1 MINREE
7 NIEYS
12 WTTKSNHRAM
22 IIKDKQN
29 GEEFRRAYII
39 VEDPLD
45 PIFKLKNNL
54 QALEILTDKIG
65 TTFNPITSI
74 VFEEDSYRVGFA
86 TNYDYPEAI
95 LKDSKELEWVV
106 KECELI
112 SVNISYN
119 YNKHSIS
126 MPSVSFSAEKI
137 ILDASNAHARSAATI
152 RNKISFKFD
161 LTDSKKPYDIANE
174 ISRHL
179 IYFQSGTRE
188 ILNSTM
194 NHGFLNLTPSCM
206 EGNLKQKYKFV
217 IKVFLKDN
225 TLANLMV
232 SPFAI
237 DTPIVAKDSKKE
249 YIDLGSSMCN
259 TVVKDNE
266 SIELKIDSD
275 TITTPFNN
283 TTYRTNMKEKEVL
296 AIYIAYRGIV
306 IHKGELVDRDTCV
319 RLFLDKRN
327 CKEEDMS
334 NLNDFL
340 YSMENNKDYLL

>member
-1 MINREE
+1 MKE
-7 NIEYS
+7 N
-12 WTTKSNHRAM
+12 
-22 IIKDKQN
+22 
-29 GEEFRRAYII
+29 
-39 VEDPLD
+39 
-45 PIFKLKNNL
+45 NNNNM
-54 QALEILTDKIG
+54 K
-65 TTFNPITSI
+65 
-74 VFEEDSYRVGFA
+74 
-86 TNYDYPEAI
+86 TNF
-95 LKDSKELEWVV
+95 
-106 KECELI
+106 
-112 SVNISYN
+112 
-119 YNKHSIS
+119 
-126 MPSVSFSAEKI
+126 PST
-137 ILDASNAHARSAATI
+137 SAATI

-161 LTDSKKPYDIANE
+161 LTDSKKPYDIENE

-194 NHGFLNLTPSCM
+194 NHGFLNLIPSYM

-259 TVVKDNE
+259 AVVKDNE
-266 SIELKIDSD
+266 SIEFKIDSD

-283 TTYRTNMKEKEVL
+283 TTYRTNMKDKEVL

-340 YSMENNKDYLL
+340 YSMKNNKDYLLQ